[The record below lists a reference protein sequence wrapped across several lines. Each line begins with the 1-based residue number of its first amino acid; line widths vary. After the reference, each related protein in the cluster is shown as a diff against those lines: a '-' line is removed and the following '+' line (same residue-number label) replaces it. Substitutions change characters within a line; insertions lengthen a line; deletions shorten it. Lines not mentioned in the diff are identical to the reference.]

1 MMKSNAQFLDSTR
14 GIKNDLGAM
23 LRSIIV
29 SFIIMLPVPF
39 HQKLKILHDHL
50 KLNDLHDL
58 KIVQLS
64 AKLHLQIISPNLLL
78 S

>member
-29 SFIIMLPVPF
+29 SFMLPVPF

-50 KLNDLHDL
+50 KLNDIHDL
-58 KIVQLS
+58 KTVQLS
-64 AKLHLQIISPNLLL
+64 AKLHLHIILPNSL
-78 S
+78 